1 MIKALYPGTFD
12 PITLGHLDIIER
24 ASQMFDEVV
33 VAIMHNPRK
42 QCSFDIEERLMMIKK
57 CVAHLPNVRVIKSN
71 DLTVVTAKEHGCKVL
86 VRGIRAVVDYEY
98 ELAQASANMT
108 LDESIETIFL
118 VSRSEY
124 SFLSSSVAK
133 EVAMFDGDISK
144 MVPSIIEEEVK
155 ARLKPMK
162 QV

>member
-24 ASQMFDEVV
+24 ASKMFDEVV

-42 QCSFDIEERLMMIKK
+42 QCSFDIEERLSMIEKS
-57 CVAHLPNVRVIKSN
+57 VAHLSNVKVIKSN
-71 DLTVVTAKEHGCKVL
+71 DLTVRTAKDYDCKVL

-108 LDESIETIFL
+108 LDEEIETIFL
-118 VSRSEY
+118 VSRAEY

-133 EVAMFDGDISK
+133 EVAMFNGDISK
-144 MVPSIIEEEVK
+144 MVPSVIEEEVK

>member
-1 MIKALYPGTFD
+1 MIKALYPGSFD

-24 ASQMFDEVV
+24 ASKMFDEVD

-42 QCSFDIEERLMMIKK
+42 QCSFNIEERIAMIQK
-57 CVAHLPNVRVIKSN
+57 CTKHLPNVRVVSDNI
-71 DLTVVTAKEHGCKVL
+71 LTVDLAKKLGCKVL

-108 LDESIETIFL
+108 LDKDIETVFL
-118 VSRSEY
+118 VAKPEY

-133 EVAMFDGDISK
+133 EVAMFNGDISQ
-144 MVPSIIEEEVK
+144 MIPECIQDEVK
-155 ARLKPMK
+155 NRLNKN
-162 QV
+162 V